1 MKFNQIESLNSMYKS
16 DLELTS
22 QSLKVSRSVQVPSV
36 DTIAGFCFG
45 GANVGLRLQEWSGH
59 EVTFVANG
67 PIGSP
72 KVHKSPSHRM
82 CTSTRL
88 CGLLCQLTFW
98 KKPPSQK
105 TRPRQDSMAR
115 F

>member
-1 MKFNQIESLNSMYKS
+1 MYKS

-22 QSLKVSRSVQVPSV
+22 QSLKVSRFMLSRFPVLTPSQVFALEVPMW
-36 DTIAGFCFG
+36 D
-45 GANVGLRLQEWSGH
+45 RDQWSGH
-59 EVTFVANG
+59 EVAFVANG

-72 KVHKSPSHRM
+72 KVHKFPSHRM

>member
-1 MKFNQIESLNSMYKS
+1 MGS
-16 DLELTS
+16 
-22 QSLKVSRSVQVPSV
+22 
-36 DTIAGFCFG
+36 
-45 GANVGLRLQEWSGH
+45 RLQEWSGH
-59 EVTFVANG
+59 EVAFVANG

-72 KVHKSPSHRM
+72 KVHKFPSHRM

-105 TRPRQDSMAR
+105 TRPWQDSMAR